1 MDVKKNFPRAPR
13 ADWIVNGVCALMLLV
28 ATLSWVSPAPASPS
42 ATKIGAGLP
51 AVVDVTSQGGAS
63 LSPALE
69 LLEDPERRYTFED
82 VKEPPLQSRFQTIG
96 GASPN
101 FGFTS
106 SAWWVRFTLSNPSD
120 QPKHIFIRQDYPLID
135 LLDFWAQDQNGQWQH
150 IATGDMRPF
159 RERPVDHRL
168 FLFPVDIPA
177 NSESTFYLRFETQ
190 GALNIG
196 LFSHSPLDLTNMI
209 SKEYL
214 ALGVYYGGFIV
225 LLFYNLFMFLTVRER
240 TFAYY
245 LVYLASYGLYM
256 SLHNGLSFQI
266 LVPDYPLFANKALLV
281 LLSISL
287 FGGTLFTRTI
297 LNTKAI
303 APVAD
308 RIAYGMQLASLAT
321 MVISPFV
328 QYHTMIVPLATLTVF
343 LCLQMVVLGLL
354 ALSRGTGTARYYM
367 IAFSA
372 LLIGVFVYMAKTFG
386 FLPHNFFTQNAFQ
399 IGSLLEMVLLSLAVA
414 SRLNELKHESSTD
427 ALTQLHNRRYF
438 NDQMQIEFSRAQQ
451 QGHSL
456 SLVVLDID
464 HFKRFNDR
472 YGHSRGDTALK
483 TVAGIL
489 KAAVRKPYT
498 VCRYG
503 GEEFVLI
510 LPSASESDVA
520 ILAERVRRKVE
531 KDTAGSFDLTVS
543 IGFASLDSAN
553 FSSPEELFIAADYAL
568 YTAKESGR
576 NCSLDYRS
584 CHARR
589 REDPTHG
596 DEALSF
602 KGIQSLDAE

>member
-1 MDVKKNFPRAPR
+1 MDVKQNWPKLSPRT
-13 ADWIVNGVCALMLLV
+13 LLTCILILAV
-28 ATLSWVSPAPASPS
+28 MQAWASPLQAS
-42 ATKIGAGLP
+42 PPTMPAGQDIP
-51 AVVDVTSQGGAS
+51 TIIDISTVERTSLA
-63 LSPALE
+63 PALE
-69 LLEDPERRYTFED
+69 LLEDSDHRLTFEQIQTP
-82 VKEPPLQSRFQTIG
+82 VLQARFQTIG
-96 GASPN
+96 GISPN

-106 SAWWVRFTLSNPSD
+106 SAWWVRFSLSNSSS
-120 QPKHIFIRQDYPLID
+120 QPRQVFIRQDYPLID
-135 LLDFWAQDQNGQWQH
+135 HLDFWAQNDGGEWQH
-150 IATGDMRPF
+150 IATGDMEPF
-159 RERPVDHRL
+159 HQRPVDHRL
-168 FLFPVDIPA
+168 FVFPVDVPA
-177 NSESTFYLRFETQ
+177 NSELTYYLRFQTQ

-196 LFSHSPLDLTNMI
+196 LFSHSPLNLTNMI

-214 ALGVYYGGFIV
+214 ALGIYYGGFIV

-245 LVYLASYGLYM
+245 LIYLASYGLYM

-266 LVPDYPLFANKALLV
+266 LVPDYPLLANKALLV

-287 FGGTLFTRTI
+287 YGGTLFTRTI
-297 LNTKAI
+297 LNSKAI

-308 RIAYGMQLASLAT
+308 RIAYAMQLASLAA
-321 MVISPFV
+321 MVIAPFV
-328 QYHTMIVPLATLTVF
+328 SYHTMIVPLAILTVF
-343 LCLQMVVLGLL
+343 LCMHLVLLGLL

-372 LLIGVFVYMAKTFG
+372 LLLGVFVYMAKTFG
-386 FLPHNFFTQNAFQ
+386 FLPHNAFTQNAFQ

-427 ALTQLHNRRYF
+427 ALTQLYNRRFF
-438 NDQMQIEFSRAQQ
+438 NDQIQIEFNRAQQ
-451 QGHSL
+451 QGQPL

-472 YGHSRGDTALK
+472 YGHSKGDSALK
-483 TVAGIL
+483 AVAGIL

-510 LPSASESDVA
+510 LPSASVSDVA

-531 KDTAGSFDLTVS
+531 KDTAGVFDLTVS
-543 IGFASLDSAN
+543 IGFASLDADN

-568 YTAKESGR
+568 YTAKEAGR
-576 NCSLDYRS
+576 NCAMDYS
-584 CHARR
+584 ACQVRR
-589 REDPTHG
+589 KEDLGRAEP
-596 DEALSF
+596 EAAID
-602 KGIQSLDAE
+602 GA